1 MASDFGICQDS
12 RPRLSGEVALNYVE
26 QEIVLETETAYG
38 SDIPLPISA
47 SLLRRLEETARPC
60 VRMVLEGTSAS
71 VGAPPAW
78 LERASD
84 VRTLGF
90 SERNG
95 KSVFHV
101 KAPRLGDAVPEI
113 FDQATLW
120 PGLAVQDDTAIQLIG
135 KVSHVVRR
143 QEASSDLYDRPLL
156 KHLSHWSK
164 LFRKDL
170 QSLTFPTNAA
180 FRDAAVVFD
189 EQVSRNALL
198 LSDQTPTPR
207 QIRIVGKLDMVR
219 HSTRSFGL
227 QLSDGQEVRG
237 ILNDGDPDLL
247 LQYFGKEITVFGKAV
262 YRPSGSL
269 LRIDAQEI
277 LDTVEGRSA
286 FSVVPPALTHR
297 PKLDR
302 KIQNSKNGVSA
313 FFGTWPGDE
322 TDEELLAALGEL
334 RH

>member
-1 MASDFGICQDS
+1 
-12 RPRLSGEVALNYVE
+12 
-26 QEIVLETETAYG
+26 LETETSYG
-38 SDIPLPISA
+38 SDIPLAISA

-90 SERNG
+90 SEQNG
-95 KSVFHV
+95 KSVLHV
-101 KAPRLGDAVPEI
+101 KAPKLGDAVPEI
-113 FDQATLW
+113 FDQPSLW
-120 PGLAVQDDTAIQLIG
+120 PGIASQDDTAIQLIG

-143 QEASSDLYDRPLL
+143 QEAGSDLYDRPLL
-156 KHLSHWSK
+156 KHLSHWGK
-164 LFRKDL
+164 LFRRDV
-170 QSLTFPTNAA
+170 QSLAFPTNVVSGGAS
-180 FRDAAVVFD
+180 DVFD

-207 QIRIVGKLDMVR
+207 QVRVVGKLDMVR

-227 QLSDGQEVRG
+227 LLADGEEVRG
-237 ILNDGDPDLL
+237 ILQDGDPDLL
-247 LQYFGKEITVFGKAV
+247 QQYFGKEITIFGKAV
-262 YRPSGSL
+262 YRPSGTL

-286 FSVVPPALTHR
+286 FSVVPPAFTHR
-297 PKLDR
+297 SKQDR
-302 KIQNSKNGVSA
+302 KVQTSKSGVAA
-313 FFGTWPGDE
+313 FFGSWPGEE
-322 TDEELLAALGEL
+322 TDDELLAALGVL

>member
-1 MASDFGICQDS
+1 
-12 RPRLSGEVALNYVE
+12 
-26 QEIVLETETAYG
+26 
-38 SDIPLPISA
+38 
-47 SLLRRLEETARPC
+47 
-60 VRMVLEGTSAS
+60 MVLEGTSTS

-95 KSVFHV
+95 KSVLRV
-101 KAPRLGDAVPEI
+101 KAPKLSDAVPEI

-120 PGLAVQDDTAIQLIG
+120 PGLAVQNDTAIQLIG
-135 KVSHVVRR
+135 KISHVVRE
-143 QEASSDLYDRPLL
+143 QEASSDLYDLTLL

-170 QSLTFPTNAA
+170 QSLTFPADAGSSNAA
-180 FRDAAVVFD
+180 DVLD

-198 LSDQTPTPR
+198 LSDRTPTPR
-207 QIRIVGKLDMVR
+207 QIRVVGKLDMVR

-227 QLSDGQEVRG
+227 LLSDGQEVRG

-247 LQYFGKEITVFGKAV
+247 QQYFGREITIFGKAV
-262 YRPSGSL
+262 YRPSGNL

-297 PKLDR
+297 LKLDR
-302 KIQNSKNGVSA
+302 KIQDSRNGVSA

-322 TDEELLAALGEL
+322 TDEELLAALGEM

>member
-1 MASDFGICQDS
+1 
-12 RPRLSGEVALNYVE
+12 
-26 QEIVLETETAYG
+26 
-38 SDIPLPISA
+38 
-47 SLLRRLEETARPC
+47 
-60 VRMVLEGTSAS
+60 MVLEGTSSSA
-71 VGAPPAW
+71 GAPPAW

-95 KSVFHV
+95 KSVLHV
-101 KAPRLGDAVPEI
+101 KAPKLGEAAPEI
-113 FDQATLW
+113 FAQATLW

-135 KVSHVVRR
+135 KISHVVRM
-143 QEASSDLYDRPLL
+143 QETSSDLYDRPLL
-156 KHLSHWSK
+156 KHLGYWSK

-170 QSLTFPTNAA
+170 QSLAFPANTVSS
-180 FRDAAVVFD
+180 DAADVFD

-207 QIRIVGKLDMVR
+207 QIRVVGKLDMVR

-227 QLSDGQEVRG
+227 LLSDGQEVRG

-247 LQYFGKEITVFGKAV
+247 QQYFGREITIFGKAV

-286 FSVVPPALTHR
+286 FSAVPPALTHR

-302 KIQNSKNGVSA
+302 KIQTFRNGVSA
-313 FFGTWPGDE
+313 FFGSWQGDE

>member
-1 MASDFGICQDS
+1 M
-12 RPRLSGEVALNYVE
+12 
-26 QEIVLETETAYG
+26 
-38 SDIPLPISA
+38 
-47 SLLRRLEETARPC
+47 
-60 VRMVLEGTSAS
+60 
-71 VGAPPAW
+71 
-78 LERASD
+78 
-84 VRTLGF
+84 
-90 SERNG
+90 
-95 KSVFHV
+95 HV
-101 KAPRLGDAVPEI
+101 KAPRLGDAVPEM

-120 PGLAVQDDTAIQLIG
+120 PGLAVQDDSAIQLIG
-135 KVSHVVRR
+135 KVSRVVRR
-143 QEASSDLYDRPLL
+143 QEAGSDLYDRPLL

-170 QSLTFPTNAA
+170 QSLAFPVSAMSSGAA
-180 FRDAAVVFD
+180 DVFD
-189 EQVSRNALL
+189 EQVSKNALL

-207 QIRIVGKLDMVR
+207 QIRVVGKLDMVR

-227 QLSDGQEVRG
+227 LLSDGQEVRG
-237 ILNDGDPDLL
+237 VLNDSDPDLL
-247 LQYFGKEITVFGKAV
+247 QQYFGREITIFGKAI

-286 FSVVPPALTHR
+286 FSVVPSALTHH

-302 KIQNSKNGVSA
+302 RVQNSKSGVSA
-313 FFGTWPGDE
+313 FFGTWPGEE

>member
-1 MASDFGICQDS
+1 METSGRS
-12 RPRLSGEVALNYVE
+12 PPLSYLE
-26 QEIVLETETAYG
+26 QEIVLDTESYYG

-47 SLLRRLEETARPC
+47 SLLRRLEDTARPC

-84 VRTLGF
+84 VRILGF
-90 SERNG
+90 AESNG
-95 KSVFHV
+95 RSVLHV

-113 FDQATLW
+113 FDQPTLW
-120 PGLAVQDDTAIQLIG
+120 PGVASQNDTAIQLIG

-156 KHLSHWSK
+156 KHLSHWGS
-164 LFRKDL
+164 LFRKDVR
-170 QSLTFPTNAA
+170 SLAFPTNPVP
-180 FRDAAVVFD
+180 DGISEVLD
-189 EQVSRNALL
+189 KQVSQNALL
-198 LSDQTPTPR
+198 LSDRTPTPR
-207 QIRIVGKLDMVR
+207 QVRVVGKLDMVR

-227 QLSDGQEVRG
+227 LLSDGQEVRG
-237 ILNDGDPDLL
+237 VLQDGDPDLL
-247 LQYFGKEITVFGKAV
+247 QQYFGREITVFGKAV

-286 FSVVPPALTHR
+286 FSIVPPALTHR
-297 PKLDR
+297 QKQDR
-302 KIQNSKNGVSA
+302 KAQTSKNGVAA
-313 FFGTWPGDE
+313 FFGSWPGDE

>member
-1 MASDFGICQDS
+1 
-12 RPRLSGEVALNYVE
+12 
-26 QEIVLETETAYG
+26 
-38 SDIPLPISA
+38 
-47 SLLRRLEETARPC
+47 
-60 VRMVLEGTSAS
+60 MVLEGTSAS

-90 SERNG
+90 SARNG
-95 KSVFHV
+95 KSVLHV
-101 KAPRLGDAVPEI
+101 KAPKLGDAVPEI
-113 FDQATLW
+113 FDQAELW

-156 KHLSHWSK
+156 RHLGHWGK

-170 QSLTFPTNAA
+170 QSLAFPANAISS
-180 FRDAAVVFD
+180 AAEDVFD
-189 EQVSRNALL
+189 EQVSKSALL
-198 LSDQTPTPR
+198 LSDQTPAPR

-219 HSTRSFGL
+219 YSTRSFGL
-227 QLSDGQEVRG
+227 LLSDGQEVRG
-237 ILNDGDPDLL
+237 ILNDGDPALL
-247 LQYFGKEITVFGKAV
+247 HQHFGKEITIFGKAI

-277 LDTVEGRSA
+277 SDTVEGRSA
-286 FSVVPPALTHR
+286 FSIVPPALTHR

-302 KIQNSKNGVSA
+302 KIQTSKNGVSV
-313 FFGTWPGDE
+313 FFGIWPGNE
-322 TDEELLAALGEL
+322 TDEELLTALGDL

>member
-1 MASDFGICQDS
+1 M
-12 RPRLSGEVALNYVE
+12 
-26 QEIVLETETAYG
+26 LETGTAYG
-38 SDIPLPISA
+38 SDFPLTISA
-47 SLLRRLEETARPC
+47 SLLRRLEGTARPC

-84 VRTLGF
+84 IRTLGF
-90 SERNG
+90 SERNS
-95 KSVFHV
+95 KSVLHV
-101 KAPRLGDAVPEI
+101 KAPKLGDAAPEI

-135 KVSHVVRR
+135 KVSRVVRR
-143 QEASSDLYDRPLL
+143 QEAGSDLYDRPLL

-164 LFRKDL
+164 LFRKDFR
-170 QSLTFPTNAA
+170 SLTFPAKAA
-180 FRDAAVVFD
+180 SGDAADVFD

-207 QIRIVGKLDMVR
+207 QIRVIGTLDMVR

-227 QLSDGQEVRG
+227 LLSDGQEVRG
-237 ILNDGDPDLL
+237 ILNDGDPELL
-247 LQYFGKEITVFGKAV
+247 QQYFGKEVTIFGKSV
-262 YRPSGSL
+262 YRPSGTL

-277 LDTVEGRSA
+277 WDTVEGRAA
-286 FSVVPPALTHR
+286 FSVVPPALTHH

-302 KIQNSKNGVSA
+302 RLQTSKNGVSA
-313 FFGTWPGDE
+313 FFGTWPGEE
-322 TDEELLAALGEL
+322 TDGDLLAALGEL